1 MFGCLLVLC
10 QPDGLR
16 GLWAWAHGW
25 ERVGTRELEEP
36 KAEKRSPKWLSLQGF
51 RNLTG
56 YGHSPRAVGPTLS
69 PPPHGEQRWE
79 QEGSGKGTWQRS
91 WAQGQGRRHWSR
103 WMVGKGKKWKGK
115 FESRV
120 LQGSGCKG
128 VAGAGGFARRWPGW
142 DTSGW
147 AGERGLGGAGAVGCW
162 DWGILGLWGA
172 RAVGCWGCGVFRL
185 WGIGAVG
192 CR

>member
-120 LQGSGCKG
+120 LQGSGYKG

-162 DWGILGLWGA
+162 DWRILGLWGA